1 MPSSM
6 SGKRAGSAEPVSA
19 PPVGT
24 DWAPMSVYT
33 LAVVTIIYALSFLD
47 RSILSIVLP
56 LIKHDLHISDTMLGL
71 ITGFAF
77 VLLYSG
83 LGVPIAR
90 IADRGN
96 RRNILALGCAAW
108 SLMTV
113 LTGAVTNVVQLA
125 LTRFLMG
132 AAEAAGI
139 APTTALLSDR
149 FGPRGRPLALS
160 IMTSGS
166 GLAALIMLPIA
177 GFIAQHH
184 GWRWAYFIA
193 GAFGILMAIL
203 LRLTVPEPARN
214 STGAAADAPSF
225 GTVWNWLRTRR
236 SFGFMCAAGAF
247 LAVTTYANITWTPTF
262 LMRVHHL
269 SPAEAAAAYGP
280 IRGLSSI
287 LGVIGGGALAGW
299 AARRDPRWLL
309 MLPAIGAAISVP
321 AELLFLLADDLPV
334 ALAGLGLASL
344 AGAMHFG
351 PSYAAMVAIV
361 PPSMRATTA
370 AIFLFCV
377 NMVGQIVGPL
387 AIGWL
392 NDRWAGTYGEMA
404 VRYSM
409 ILATFC
415 VVVATV
421 FMLMASRR
429 LRDDLEAAAGFASSQ
444 GKSA

>member
-1 MPSSM
+1 
-6 SGKRAGSAEPVSA
+6 
-19 PPVGT
+19 
-24 DWAPMSVYT
+24 MSVYT
-33 LAVVTIIYALSFLD
+33 LAVVTSIYALSFLD

-56 LIKHDLHISDTMLGL
+56 LIKQELHISDTMLGL

-90 IADRGN
+90 LADRGN

-108 SLMTV
+108 SVMTV

-139 APTTALLSDR
+139 APTTALLADR
-149 FGPRGRPLALS
+149 FSAKGRPLALS

-166 GLAALIMLPIA
+166 GLAALLMLPAA
-177 GFIAQHH
+177 GYIAQHYD
-184 GWRWAYFIA
+184 WRSAYYVA
-193 GAFGILMAIL
+193 GSFGILIAIL
-203 LRLTVPEPARN
+203 LFLTVPEPQRQGNA
-214 STGAAADAPSF
+214 SKADAPSF

-236 SFGFMCAAGAF
+236 SFGLMCAAGAF
-247 LAVTTYANITWTPTF
+247 LAVTTYATITWTPTF
-262 LMRVHHL
+262 LMRVHGL
-269 SPAEAAAAYGP
+269 TPGEAAAAYGP

-287 LGVIGGGALAGW
+287 IGVIGGGALAGW

-309 MLPAIGAAISVP
+309 LLPAIGAAISVP
-321 AELLFLLADDLPV
+321 AELLFLLSDDLPV

-351 PSYAAMVAIV
+351 PSYAAMAAIV

-370 AIFLFCV
+370 AMFLFCV

-392 NDRWAGTYGEMA
+392 NDRWTGIYGDEA
-404 VRYSM
+404 IRYSM

-415 VVVATV
+415 VVIASILMV
-421 FMLMASRR
+421 MASIR
-429 LRDDLEAAAGFASSQ
+429 LREDLEAAASFEPSKGPTT
-444 GKSA
+444 

>member
-1 MPSSM
+1 M
-6 SGKRAGSAEPVSA
+6 SGEATQQTPPGWAEP
-19 PPVGT
+19 GG
-24 DWAPMSVYT
+24 DWTPISIYT
-33 LAVVTIIYALSFLD
+33 LVVVTIIYALSFLD

-56 LIKHDLHISDTMLGL
+56 LIKQELHISDTMLGL

-90 IADRGN
+90 LADRGN

-113 LTGAVTNVVQLA
+113 LTGAVTNVAQLA

-139 APTTALLSDR
+139 APTTAMLSDR

-166 GLAALIMLPIA
+166 GLSALLMLPVA
-177 GFIAQHH
+177 GYIAQHH
-184 GWRWAYFIA
+184 GWRSAYFVA
-193 GAFGILMAIL
+193 GSFGIVIAIL
-203 LRLTVPEPARN
+203 LFLTVPEPQRL
-214 STGAAADAPSF
+214 GKDGKADAPSF
-225 GTVWNWLRTRR
+225 GTVWAWLRTRR
-236 SFGFMCAAGAF
+236 SFGLMCASGAC
-247 LAVTTYANITWTPTF
+247 LAVTTYAMITWTPTF
-262 LMRVHHL
+262 LMRVHGL
-269 SPAEAAAAYGP
+269 TPGEAAAAFGP

-287 LGVIGGGALAGW
+287 VGVIGGGALAGW
-299 AARRDPRWLL
+299 AARRNPRWLL
-309 MLPAIGAAISVP
+309 LLPAIGAAISVP
-321 AELLFLLADDLPV
+321 AELLFLLSDDLPI
-334 ALAGLGLASL
+334 ALTGLGLASL

-377 NMVGQIVGPL
+377 NMVGQIIGPL

-392 NDRWAGTYGEMA
+392 NDRWAGLYGDEA

-409 ILATFC
+409 IVATIC
-415 VVVATV
+415 VVIASI
-421 FMLMASRR
+421 LMVLASGR
-429 LRDDLEAAAGFASSQ
+429 LRDDLEAARIFTPAKGPTP
-444 GKSA
+444 

>member
-1 MPSSM
+1 M
-6 SGKRAGSAEPVSA
+6 SGESA
-19 PPVGT
+19 PTAASGAAGIGD
-24 DWAPMSVYT
+24 DWTPISIYT
-33 LAVVTIIYALSFLD
+33 LAVVTVIYALSFLD

-56 LIKHDLHISDTMLGL
+56 LIKQELHISDTMLGL

-90 IADRGN
+90 LADRGN

-108 SLMTV
+108 SIMTV
-113 LTGAVTNVVQLA
+113 LTGTVTNVVQLA

-139 APTTALLSDR
+139 APTTALLADR

-166 GLAALIMLPIA
+166 GLAALLMLPVA
-177 GFIAQHH
+177 GYVAQHY
-184 GWRWAYFIA
+184 GWRSAYLVA
-193 GAFGILMAIL
+193 GSFGIIMAIIL
-203 LRLTVPEPARN
+203 FLTVPEPQRQG
-214 STGAAADAPSF
+214 SVKAADAPSF
-225 GTVWNWLRTRR
+225 GTVWVWLRTRR
-236 SFGFMCAAGAF
+236 SFGLMCAAGAF
-247 LAVTTYANITWTPTF
+247 LAVTTYATITWTPTF
-262 LMRVHHL
+262 LMRVHGL

-287 LGVIGGGALAGW
+287 IGVIGGGALAGW
-299 AARRDPRWLL
+299 AARKNPRWLL
-309 MLPAIGAAISVP
+309 LLPAIGAAISVP
-321 AELLFLLADDLPV
+321 AELLFLLSDNLPV

-351 PSYAAMVAIV
+351 PAYAAMAAIV

-392 NDRWAGTYGEMA
+392 NDRWAGAYGDEA

-409 ILATFC
+409 ILSTFC
-415 VVVATV
+415 VVIASILMV
-421 FMLMASRR
+421 MASFR
-429 LRDDLEAAAGFASSQ
+429 LRDDLEAASSFTP
-444 GKSA
+444 

>member
-1 MPSSM
+1 M
-6 SGKRAGSAEPVSA
+6 SGEPARPSAPDGSGPGSDWTPVSI
-19 PPVGT
+19 
-24 DWAPMSVYT
+24 YT
-33 LAVVTIIYALSFLD
+33 LAVVTVIYALSFLD

-56 LIKHDLHISDTMLGL
+56 LIKKELHISDTMLGL

-90 IADRGN
+90 FADRGN

-113 LTGAVTNVVQLA
+113 LTGAVANVVQLA

-149 FGPRGRPLALS
+149 FGPKGRPLALS

-166 GLAALIMLPIA
+166 GLAALLMLPAA
-177 GFIAQHH
+177 GFIAQHY
-184 GWRWAYFIA
+184 GWRSAYFVA
-193 GAFGILMAIL
+193 GAFGMGMAIL
-203 LRLTVPEPARN
+203 LFLTVPEPLRQDKSGKAE
-214 STGAAADAPSF
+214 TPSF
-225 GTVWNWLRTRR
+225 ATVWAWLRTRR
-236 SFGFMCAAGAF
+236 SFGLMCAAGAF
-247 LAVTTYANITWTPTF
+247 LAVTTYATITWTPTF
-262 LMRVHHL
+262 LMRVHGL
-269 SPAEAAAAYGP
+269 TPGEAATAYGP

-287 LGVIGGGALAGW
+287 IGVIGGGALAGW

-309 MLPAIGAAISVP
+309 LLPAIGAAISVP
-321 AELLFLLADDLPV
+321 AELLFLLSDNLPL
-334 ALAGLGLASL
+334 ALSGLALASL

-351 PSYAAMVAIV
+351 PSYAAMAAIV

-370 AIFLFCV
+370 AMFLFCV

-392 NDRWAGTYGEMA
+392 NDRWAGLYGDEA

-415 VVVATV
+415 VAIASVLMV
-421 FMLMASRR
+421 MASRR
-429 LRDDLEAAAGFASSQ
+429 LREDLDAAKIFAPQ
-444 GKSA
+444 EGPTP

>member
-1 MPSSM
+1 M
-6 SGKRAGSAEPVSA
+6 SGEPAQNSA
-19 PPVGT
+19 PGATGT
-24 DWAPMSVYT
+24 DSDWTPISVYT
-33 LAVVTIIYALSFLD
+33 LVVVTIIYALSFLD

-56 LIKHDLHISDTMLGL
+56 LIKQELHISDTMLGL

-90 IADRGN
+90 LADRGN

-113 LTGAVTNVVQLA
+113 LTGAVTSVVQLA

-139 APTTALLSDR
+139 APTTAMLADR
-149 FGPRGRPLALS
+149 FGSRGRPLALS

-166 GLAALIMLPIA
+166 GLAALLMLPAA
-177 GFIAQHH
+177 GYIAQHY
-184 GWRWAYFIA
+184 GWRSAYFVA
-193 GAFGILMAIL
+193 GSFGIIMAMIL
-203 LRLTVPEPARN
+203 FLTVPEPQRQGSAKM
-214 STGAAADAPSF
+214 ADAQSF
-225 GTVWNWLRTRR
+225 GAVWTWLSTRR
-236 SFGFMCAAGAF
+236 SFGLMCAAGAF
-247 LAVTTYANITWTPTF
+247 LSVTTYATITWTPTF
-262 LMRVHHL
+262 LMRVHGL
-269 SPAEAAAAYGP
+269 TPGEAATAYGP

-287 LGVIGGGALAGW
+287 IGVIGGGALAGW
-299 AARRDPRWLL
+299 AARKNPRWLL
-309 MLPAIGAAISVP
+309 LLPAIGAAISVP
-321 AELLFLLADDLPV
+321 AELLFLLSHDLPV

-351 PSYAAMVAIV
+351 PSYAAMAAIV

-370 AIFLFCV
+370 AVFLFCV

-392 NDRWAGTYGEMA
+392 NDRWAGIYGDEA

-409 ILATFC
+409 ILATVC
-415 VVVATV
+415 VVIASILMV
-421 FMLMASRR
+421 MASRR
-429 LRDDLEAAAGFASSQ
+429 LSEDLDAARDFIPSKGPTT
-444 GKSA
+444 